1 VVAVRDGIT
10 SRPSLPRK
18 IVRICEA
25 LLEASSVPRSS
36 ALQRQAMRNAARETL
51 HQLSHA
57 LGVTPEGVPV
67 AGAPALDWSSPEL
80 RFVLFRFL
88 AVSTF
93 SAAAAAPGH
102 QLVRLLGSVFDRVT
116 AKPHKL
122 RPVANV
128 WAGFAGSAVAGLFR
142 AWNTAF
148 AARRVGVG

>member
-1 VVAVRDGIT
+1 M
-10 SRPSLPRK
+10 P
-18 IVRICEA
+18 
-25 LLEASSVPRSS
+25 VP
-36 ALQRQAMRNAARETL
+36 
-51 HQLSHA
+51 
-57 LGVTPEGVPV
+57 
-67 AGAPALDWSSPEL
+67 GAPALDWSSPEL
-80 RFVLFRFL
+80 RFVLYRFL

-128 WAGFAGSAVAGLFR
+128 WAGFAGTAVAGLFQ

-148 AARRVGVG
+148 AARRVVG